1 MTSRGVNRL
10 WVCAGYDALVAVNR
24 LIRDSF
30 TYPLKFVEY
39 SDTALLY
46 TNLHWSQP
54 MRPFALPDGH
64 DAPRLVCAFV
74 PRLAAVV
81 DDIVMGG
88 KHPVG

>member
-46 TNLHWSQP
+46 TNLH
-54 MRPFALPDGH
+54 
-64 DAPRLVCAFV
+64 
-74 PRLAAVV
+74 
-81 DDIVMGG
+81 
-88 KHPVG
+88 